1 MISDI
6 GIEHLGG
13 MGVAAVP
20 LSTLETVAEEEDDDS
35 RHFGQLS
42 SEERLLFSWDT
53 GDTSAED
60 ATLSKTTMLLPAP
73 VVKLSILVG
82 LLLYLL

>member
-1 MISDI
+1 MPDAIPLISDL

-13 MGVAAVP
+13 MGLAAVP
-20 LSTLETVAEEEDDDS
+20 LSTEEATAQEEDEDS

-42 SEERLLFSWDT
+42 PQEQLLFSWDT

-60 ATLSKTTMLLPAP
+60 ATLSKAVFMA
-73 VVKLSILVG
+73 
-82 LLLYLL
+82 